1 METSGEFRCVD
12 AEVNYLGPMSVRPEF
27 FAEKYCDNN
36 LNLVPTRV
44 RIEDLRG
51 HERETSLEIEGFQLV
66 QHQTAVTDFR
76 DAEEVA
82 RVYIPEIQA
91 LIRRLTGA
99 PKVTVTPNAVLRW
112 GERAPHPEFVNSRP
126 GRFAHVDYSRGSFN
140 DFAAVH
146 LANDPG
152 KARWLAGRYAAYN
165 IWRVLTPPPQD
176 IPLGLVD
183 ARSASY
189 DDVVEGDA
197 VIDAAGRP
205 EMRFGSSLYR
215 ANPRHR
221 WVYFSNMRP
230 DEALVF
236 KAFDSDRKRVQG
248 CPHSAFDDPSCPPGA
263 VPRSSCEIRA
273 YAFWGS

>member
-1 METSGEFRCVD
+1 METTPDHRCIEAD
-12 AEVNYLGPMSVRPEF
+12 VNYLGPMSERPVF
-27 FAEKYCDNN
+27 YAVKFRDNN

-44 RIEDLRG
+44 RVEDLRG
-51 HERETSLEIEGFQLV
+51 HEGETSLEVEGFRLV
-66 QHQTAVTDFR
+66 RQPTAVQDFR
-76 DAEEVA
+76 DAAEVA
-82 RVYIPEIQA
+82 RVCVPEIQA
-91 LIRRLTGA
+91 LIGRLTGA
-99 PKVTVTPNAVLRW
+99 PRVVVGAAVLRW
-112 GERAPHPEFVNSRP
+112 GEREAHPEFVNSRP
-126 GRFAHVDYSRGSFN
+126 GRFTHVDYSRSSFHE
-140 DFAAVH
+140 FAAMQ
-146 LANDPG
+146 LGDDPD

-165 IWRVLTPPPQD
+165 VWRVLSPPPQD

-183 ARSASY
+183 ARTASY

-197 VIDAAGRP
+197 VIDGAGRP
-205 EMRFGSSLYR
+205 EFRFGSSLYR

-221 WVYFSNMRP
+221 WVYFSGMRP

-236 KAFDSDRKRVQG
+236 KAFDSDTARVQG